1 MGEKKMDPQ
10 TKKIIFIVGIII
22 DVVVTL
28 ALLVL
33 SIMMVALLPKNGGYS
48 TMPGIGYFQQNTT
61 VFLCAVVLPLFLLL
75 IVNIVGTVFFIT
87 KSKELDKEEIVAEVK
102 KTSKPTSL
110 DDLTPEQKAALRK
123 MVIEEA
129 RKKYEAEEKKESE

>member
-48 TMPGIGYFQQNTT
+48 TIPVIGYLQQNTT

>member
-1 MGEKKMDPQ
+1 MISREMLNPVYSLGKGY
-10 TKKIIFIVGIII
+10 ILGIFVAYLLRRDWKQI
-22 DVVVTL
+22 D
-28 ALLVL
+28 
-33 SIMMVALLPKNGGYS
+33 
-48 TMPGIGYFQQNTT
+48 TM
-61 VFLCAVVLPLFLLL
+61 C
-75 IVNIVGTVFFIT
+75 FFIT

>member
-48 TMPGIGYFQQNTT
+48 TMPVIGYLQQNTT

-75 IVNIVGTVFFIT
+75 IVNIVGKVFFIT

-102 KTSKPTSL
+102 KTSKQTSL

>member
-48 TMPGIGYFQQNTT
+48 TMPVIGYLQQNAT

>member
-48 TMPGIGYFQQNTT
+48 TMPIIGYLQQNTT

-102 KTSKPTSL
+102 KTSKPTCL

-129 RKKYEAEEKKESE
+129 RKKYEAEEKESE